1 MQTLHSIKMSNG
13 SSTGPL
19 RKLKLFVAPDLP
31 LHHRVISWLEFMW
44 EDGNKMSRRC
54 VCACTVRVCSH
65 RVSGVVDNSAQ
76 RRGRESLPPQTLMSR
91 LISCRHSTRKTKE
104 GGKKT
109 CSFERAAFV
118 LAGGLS
124 HYMQNSDC
132 ANRDCVS
139 FKLIKVGAT
148 SIFQ

>member
-1 MQTLHSIKMSNG
+1 MRG
-13 SSTGPL
+13 
-19 RKLKLFVAPDLP
+19 
-31 LHHRVISWLEFMW
+31 
-44 EDGNKMSRRC
+44 DGNKIARRC
-54 VCACTVRVCSH
+54 IYPCPCVCVCSH
-65 RVSGVVDNSAQ
+65 RMSGVVDNSTQ

-91 LISCRHSTRKTKE
+91 LISCRHTTRKTRE

-118 LAGGLS
+118 LARGLS

-139 FKLIKVGAT
+139 FKLIKVGET
-148 SIFQ
+148 SIFHSVMFFQG